1 MVASSTPTVA
11 ASSTP
16 TVIASPTPTAAPAG
30 SAPLVSGERAYDHVV
45 ALADDIGSR
54 TTGSDAEAN
63 AADYIADQLASY
75 GYQPVVEPFEAEYYV
90 EQASLLEVLSP
101 EAITL
106 EPRALRLSASG
117 EATGEL
123 VAAGIGR
130 PEDFPPAGVATQV
143 ALLERGELTFSEK
156 VANAAAAG
164 ATAVVVYNNEAGS
177 FRGDLSEESAIPA
190 VGISQEDGQRLLGLL
205 AQGPATVHLSVEAGQ
220 HKVTSRTVVARPPDG
235 RCERLVG
242 AHYDSVEAG
251 PGANDN
257 ASGVAVLLETARALA
272 TSGDS
277 EGVCLVAFGAEEIGL
292 IGSQRFVANLSG
304 QEREALQGMVN
315 LDMVGV
321 GDQWQLI
328 GSQELA
334 QEVDA
339 EAASVGLDPII
350 AELPSG
356 LSSDQANF
364 IAAGIPAVLIYRFD
378 DPHYHSA
385 EDQAQFVEPPLL
397 EQAAELTLLTLSLLA
412 EPDAP

>member
-1 MVASSTPTVA
+1 M
-11 ASSTP
+11 
-16 TVIASPTPTAAPAG
+16 
-30 SAPLVSGERAYDHVV
+30 SGDRAYDHVV
-45 ALADDIGSR
+45 ALAEDIGPR
-54 TTGSDAEAN
+54 TAGSEAETEAAN
-63 AADYIADQLASY
+63 YIADQLASY
-75 GYQPVVEPFEAEYYV
+75 GYQPVVDPFEAEYYV

-101 EAITL
+101 EAISI

-130 PEDFPPAGVATQV
+130 PDDFPSGGVATQI

-164 ATAVVVYNNEAGS
+164 AAAVVVYNNEPGP
-177 FRGDLSEESAIPA
+177 FRGDLDEESAIPA
-190 VGISQEDGQRLLGLL
+190 VSISQEDGQRLLELL
-205 AQGPATVHLSVEAGQ
+205 DQGPVTVHISVEASQ
-220 HKVTSRTVVARPPDG
+220 QRVSSRNVIARPPDG

-242 AHYDSVEAG
+242 AHYDSIEAG

-272 TSGDS
+272 TSGETD
-277 EGVCLVAFGAEEIGL
+277 GVCLAAFGGEEIGL
-292 IGSQRFVANLSG
+292 TGSRHFVADLSDD
-304 QEREALQGMVN
+304 EREALQGMVN

-328 GSQELA
+328 GSPELA

-339 EAASVGLDPII
+339 EATSLGLDPVI

-356 LSSDQANF
+356 LSSDQASF
-364 IAAGIPAVLIYRFD
+364 IAAGIPALLIDRFD
-378 DPHYHSA
+378 DPRYHSA
-385 EDQAQFVEPPLL
+385 EDQAQFVEPQFL
-397 EQAAELTLLTLSLLA
+397 EQAGELALLTLRLLA
-412 EPDAP
+412 AP